1 MDDVMIMSETEENM
15 LPEEKKL
22 LLVDY
27 FQRTVGTGEEEPY
40 FEMVVYALDDG
51 SLIMERYA
59 DGGTLEQTV
68 TTYDVPAE
76 VYERA
81 LEIIRKRGLED
92 WNQLEDYQSLDGVVF
107 VIRYYDGEKHLRVS
121 SGKMPGNGLEAFREI
136 KGLLLEY
143 TAPQYW
149 HIG

>member
-1 MDDVMIMSETEENM
+1 MDDEMIIIEEEEVE

-27 FQRTVGTGEEEPY
+27 FQRTVGTEEEEPY
-40 FEMVVYALDDG
+40 FEMVVYARNDG
-51 SLIMERYA
+51 SLIMEKYV
-59 DGGTLEQTV
+59 DGGSPEQTV

-76 VYERA
+76 LYERA
-81 LEIIRKRGLED
+81 LEIINRRYLD
-92 WNQLEDYQSLDGVVF
+92 HWDQLQEYESLDGVVF
-107 VIRYYDGEKHLRVS
+107 VIRYYNNVKHVRVS
-121 SGKMPGNGLEAFREI
+121 SDRMPANGLEAFREM

-149 HIG
+149 HMG

>member
-1 MDDVMIMSETEENM
+1 MDDVMIMSETEVSP
-15 LPEEKKL
+15 LPEEKKV

-27 FQRTVGTGEEEPY
+27 FQRTVGAGEEEPY

-59 DGGTLEQTV
+59 DGGTPEQTV

-76 VYERA
+76 VYDRA

-92 WNQLEDYQSLDGVVF
+92 WNKLEDYQSLDGVIF
-107 VIRYYDGEKHLRVS
+107 VIRYYDGEKQLRVS
-121 SGKMPGNGLEAFREI
+121 SEKMPGNGLEAFREI
-136 KGLLLEY
+136 KALLLEY

-149 HIG
+149 HIA